1 MDDPFIYQHIGD
13 VAGGQARSFA
23 ATAYELARLV
33 ATHGSERWG
42 FEFFRGAPVFGTS
55 PVFQQLHGRL
65 ETPGEELIG

>member
-33 ATHGSERWG
+33 ATHGS
-42 FEFFRGAPVFGTS
+42 VS
-55 PVFQQLHGRL
+55 VS
-65 ETPGEELIG
+65 